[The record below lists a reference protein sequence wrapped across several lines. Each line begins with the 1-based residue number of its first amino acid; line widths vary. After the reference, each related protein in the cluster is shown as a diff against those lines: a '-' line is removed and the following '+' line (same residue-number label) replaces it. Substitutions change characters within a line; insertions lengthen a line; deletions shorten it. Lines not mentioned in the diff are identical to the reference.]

1 MIKEK
6 GENEMSI
13 FRNSGSH
20 SLRLSQPDTFAKT
33 KILCTLGPA
42 TNSAE
47 TIKSLIQTGMDGIRL
62 NFSHS
67 NYEFYTALYK
77 EINKACE
84 NSQTPLAVLMDLQGP
99 KIRIGELS
107 VPEIE
112 IFSGDT
118 IEITIDEVS
127 GTKDLISTSY
137 KPLPKD
143 AEINDPILIDDGLIR
158 LKIIAKKSNSVICK
172 VEEGG
177 ILRSK
182 KGMNLPGMRLST
194 PSVTE
199 KDFND
204 IEFALNYHVDYIALS
219 FVRSAKDILHL
230 RKWLKD
236 KNQMKPIIAKIEK
249 KEAVD
254 NFDEILE
261 AADGIMVARGDLGVE
276 LPPQEVPI
284 IQKMIIRKCN
294 AVGKLVITA
303 TQMLESMIHNPI
315 PTRAEAS
322 DVANAVLDGTDT
334 VMLSGETSIG
344 KYPVQTVK
352 IMNDIIRKAEL
363 YIQPLK
369 DNDFVIASNLEEN
382 LFDATG
388 KAISSISRQ
397 VNASAIVVFTYKGRT
412 ARNLSKYKSQSKIIA
427 ISNSVDTMNNLCLR
441 WGVTSIFMEDIDK
454 EHIIIDKTK
463 KLIFDAGLAKE
474 GDIVIF
480 TAGAPYS
487 EKSRVNWLRIEVI

>member
-1 MIKEK
+1 M
-6 GENEMSI
+6 GN
-13 FRNSGSH
+13 FRKSGSQ
-20 SLRLSQPDTFAKT
+20 SLRLRQPDTFAKT

-42 TNSAE
+42 TSNAE
-47 TIKSLIQTGMDGIRL
+47 TIRNLIQAGMDGIRL

-67 NYEFYTALYK
+67 NYEFYAGLYK
-77 EINKACE
+77 EIDNACVDAK
-84 NSQTPLAVLMDLQGP
+84 TPLAILMDLQGP

-107 VPEIE
+107 KPEIE
-112 IFSGDT
+112 ITTGNN
-118 IEITIDEVS
+118 IEITIEDIL
-127 GTKDLISTSY
+127 GTKDVISTSY

-158 LKIIAKKSNSVICK
+158 LKIIKKKIHSVICK
-172 VEEGG
+172 IEEGG
-177 ILRSK
+177 TLRPK
-182 KGMNLPGMRLST
+182 KGMNLPGMKLST
-194 PSVTE
+194 PSVTD

-204 IEFALNYHVDYIALS
+204 IEFAIQYRVDYIALS

-230 RKWLKD
+230 RKWLKS
-236 KNQMKPIIAKIEK
+236 KNQVRPIIAKIEK

-284 IQKMIIRKCN
+284 IQKMIIKRCN

-344 KYPVQTVK
+344 KFPIQAVK
-352 IMNDIIRKAEL
+352 IMNDIVRKTEQYL
-363 YIQPLK
+363 KPLN
-369 DNDFVIASNLEEN
+369 DNEYVIPENIEEN
-382 LFDATG
+382 LFDSTG
-388 KAISSISRQ
+388 KAISAISRQ
-397 VNASAIVVFTYKGRT
+397 VNASAIVVFTFKGRT
-412 ARNLSKYKSQSKIIA
+412 ARNLAKFRPPSQIIA
-427 ISNSVDTMNNLCLR
+427 ISDSFETMNNLCLR
-441 WGVTSIFMEDIDK
+441 WGVTSLYMDEIDK
-454 EHIIIDKTK
+454 EHITIDKAK
-463 KLIFDAGLAKE
+463 KLILEARLVKT

-487 EKSRVNWLRIEVI
+487 EKSRANWLRFEAI

>member
-1 MIKEK
+1 
-6 GENEMSI
+6 
-13 FRNSGSH
+13 
-20 SLRLSQPDTFAKT
+20 
-33 KILCTLGPA
+33 
-42 TNSAE
+42 
-47 TIKSLIQTGMDGIRL
+47 MDGIRL

-67 NYEFYTALYK
+67 NYDFYAALYG
-77 EINKACE
+77 EIDKACE
-84 NSQTPLAVLMDLQGP
+84 DVKTPLAVLMDLQGP
-99 KIRIGELS
+99 KIRIGELTE
-107 VPEIE
+107 PEIE
-112 IFSGDT
+112 ITSGDT
-118 IEITIDEVS
+118 IEITIEEVI

-143 AEINDPILIDDGLIR
+143 AKINDPILIDDGLIR
-158 LKIIAKKSNSVICK
+158 LKITGKKSNSVICLI
-172 VEEGG
+172 EEGG
-177 ILRSK
+177 ILRPK
-182 KGMNLPGMRLST
+182 KGMNLPGMFLST

-204 IEFALNYHVDYIALS
+204 IEFALNYRVDYIALS

-230 RKWLKD
+230 RQWLKD
-236 KNQMKPIIAKIEK
+236 KNQIRPIIAKIEK

-254 NFDEILE
+254 NFDEILD

-276 LPPQEVPI
+276 LLPQEVPI
-284 IQKMIIRKCN
+284 IQKMIIKRCN

-344 KYPVQTVK
+344 KFPIQTVK
-352 IMNDIIRKAEL
+352 IMNDIILKTEP
-363 YIQPLK
+363 YFQPLE
-369 DNDFVIASNLEEN
+369 DNEFIIPTDLEEN

-388 KAISSISRQ
+388 KAISAISRQ
-397 VNASAIVVFTYKGRT
+397 VNASAIVVFTIKGRT
-412 ARNLSKYKSQSKIIA
+412 ARNLAKFRSRSRIIA
-427 ISNSVDTMNNLCLR
+427 VSNSFETMNNLCLR

-454 EHIIIDKTK
+454 EHIIIDKAK
-463 KLIFDAGLAKE
+463 KVILDARLVKE

-487 EKSRVNWLRIEVI
+487 EKSRVNWLRIEAI